1 MLKISS
7 KSVEKLMPQDRLYS
21 LRSLDTPMAG
31 KMLIR
36 WLMGLGLIFLI
47 VLFLPWQQN
56 IRGKGKV
63 TALSPGNRP
72 QTIETLIAGRI
83 QRWHIQE
90 GQFVNKGDTIA
101 VISEVKE
108 KYFDPQMLIRLRE
121 VIKSKE
127 NSLQSKDMKAKAL
140 RRQINALNDG
150 MRTKVDQSK
159 AKLEAERVKFSNAKN
174 QYDRNKN
181 LFEAG
186 NIPLTKFQDI
196 EYKYQ
201 GAEADFVNA
210 EIEIE
215 RVQAEYLDKINKAE
229 SDLNNTLAEQ
239 FDTQADLAKLR
250 NELTN
255 MEIRSQQYFIL
266 APQSGFV
273 VKATQA
279 GIGETIKEGDAV
291 CTIMPQSDDVA
302 VEMYVKAMDVP
313 LISKGRKVRIEF
325 DGFPALQFSGWPSV
339 SVGTFGGMVEV
350 IDYVNS
356 KPGEFRILV
365 VPDSDDEKWPKQI
378 RNGSGTQGWVMLDDV
393 PVWYE
398 IWRQLNGF
406 PPSLYEEPLDEQ
418 LNKGTQKTDSKS
430 ASEKSSTE

>member
-7 KSVEKLMPQDRLYS
+7 KSVEKMMSQDRLYS

-31 KMLIR
+31 KILAR
-36 WLMGLGLIFLI
+36 WLIAIAAIFFI
-47 VLFLPWQQN
+47 VLLLPWQQN

-63 TALSPGNRP
+63 TALSPSNRP
-72 QTIETLIAGRI
+72 QTIETIIAGRI
-83 QRWHIQE
+83 QNWKAQE
-90 GQFVNKGDTIA
+90 GQFVTKGDTIA
-101 VISEVKE
+101 IISEVKE
-108 KYFDPQMLIRLRE
+108 KYFDPQMLARLRE
-121 VIKSKE
+121 VIGSKE
-127 NSLQSKDMKAKAL
+127 NSLQSKDMKAQAL
-140 RRQINALNDG
+140 KRQINALRDG
-150 MRTKVDQSK
+150 MQNKMSQTK
-159 AKLEAERVKFSNAKN
+159 AKLEAERFRFANAKN
-174 QYDRNKN
+174 QYERNKK

-201 GAEADFVNA
+201 GAEADFINA
-210 EIEIE
+210 EMEID
-215 RVQAEYLDKINKAE
+215 RAQAEYLDKINKAE

-239 FDTQADLAKLR
+239 FETQADLAKLR
-250 NELTN
+250 NELSN

-266 APQSGFV
+266 APQSGYV

-279 GIGETIKEGDAV
+279 GIGETIKEGDPV

-339 SVGTFGGMVEV
+339 SVGSFGGEVEV

-365 VPDSDDEKWPKQI
+365 IPDKDDDPWPKQI

-406 PPSLYEEPLDEQ
+406 PPSLYEEPLDE
-418 LNKGTQKTDSKS
+418 
-430 ASEKSSTE
+430 STEIDTSAKTFEKNPK

>member
-7 KSVEKLMPQDRLYS
+7 KSVEKMMPQDRLYS

-31 KMLIR
+31 KILAR
-36 WLMGLGLIFLI
+36 WLIGLGVIFII

-63 TALSPGNRP
+63 TALSPSNRP
-72 QTIETLIAGRI
+72 QTIETIIAGRI
-83 QRWHIQE
+83 QNWKVQE
-90 GQFVNKGDTIA
+90 GQFVTKGDTIA
-101 VISEVKE
+101 IISEVKE
-108 KYFDPQMLIRLRE
+108 KYFDPQMLERLRE
-121 VIKSKE
+121 VIQSKE
-127 NSLQSKDMKAKAL
+127 SSLQSKDLKGQAL
-140 RRQINALNDG
+140 KRQINALQEG
-150 MRTKVDQSK
+150 MRNKMDQTK
-159 AKLEAERVKFSNAKN
+159 AKLEAEKFRFANAKN
-174 QYDRNKN
+174 QYERNKK

-210 EIEIE
+210 EIEID
-215 RVQAEYLDKINKAE
+215 RAQAEYLDKINKAE

-239 FDTQADLAKLR
+239 FETMAELSKMR
-250 NELTN
+250 NELSN
-255 MEIRSQQYFIL
+255 MEIRSLQYFIL
-266 APQSGFV
+266 APQNGYV

-279 GIGETIKEGDAV
+279 GIGETIKEGDPV

-302 VEMYVKAMDVP
+302 VEMHVKAMDVP

-325 DGFPALQFSGWPSV
+325 DGFPALQFSGWPSA
-339 SVGTFGGMVEV
+339 SVGSFGGIVEV
-350 IDYVNS
+350 IDFVNS
-356 KPGEFRILV
+356 KPGEFRLLII
-365 VPDSDDEKWPKQI
+365 PDKNDEMWPKRI

-393 PVWYE
+393 PIWYE

-406 PPSLYEEPLDEQ
+406 PPSLYEEPLDEYSEN
-418 LNKGTQKTDSKS
+418 NKGSKI
-430 ASEKSSTE
+430 SESTKK

>member
-1 MLKISS
+1 M
-7 KSVEKLMPQDRLYS
+7 MPQDRLYS

-31 KMLIR
+31 KILVR
-36 WLMGLGLIFLI
+36 WLIGLGILFLVI
-47 VLFLPWQQN
+47 LFLPWQQN

-72 QTIETLIAGRI
+72 QTIETVIAGRI
-83 QRWHIQE
+83 QTWKVQE
-90 GQFVNKGDTIA
+90 GQFVKKGDTIA

-108 KYFDPQMLIRLRE
+108 KYFDPQMLVRLRQ
-121 VIKSKE
+121 VIVSKE
-127 NSLQSKDMKAKAL
+127 NSLQSKDMKAQAL
-140 RRQINALNDG
+140 KRQIRALQNG
-150 MRTKVDQSK
+150 MNNKIDQTK
-159 AKLEAERVKFSNAKN
+159 AKLEGERVRFDNAKN
-174 QYDRNKN
+174 QYERNKK

-210 EIEIE
+210 EIEID
-215 RVQAEYLDKINKAE
+215 RAQAEYLDKINKAE

-239 FDTQADLAKLR
+239 FETQAEIAKLR

-266 APQSGFV
+266 APQNGMV

-279 GIGETIKEGDAV
+279 GIGETIKEGDPV
-291 CTIMPQSDDVA
+291 CTIMPQSEDVA

-339 SVGTFGGMVEV
+339 SVGSFGGTVEV
-350 IDYVNS
+350 IDFVNS

-365 VPDSDDEKWPKQI
+365 IPDKTDEKWPTRI
-378 RNGSGTQGWVMLDDV
+378 RNGSGTQGWVMLDNV

-398 IWRQLNGF
+398 MWRQLNGF
-406 PPSLYEEPLDEQ
+406 PPSLYEEPLEEY
-418 LNKGTQKTDSKS
+418 KGKEK
-430 ASEKSSTE
+430 EKSNEASDDTTKK

>member
-1 MLKISS
+1 MLNISS
-7 KSVEKLMPQDRLYS
+7 KSVEKLIPQDRLYS
-21 LRSLDTPMAG
+21 LRSLDTPKAG
-31 KMLIR
+31 KILAR
-36 WLMGLGLIFLI
+36 WLIGLGVIFLI

-56 IRGKGKV
+56 IRGNGKV

-72 QTIETLIAGRI
+72 QTIETIIAGRI
-83 QRWHIQE
+83 QNWKIQE

-101 VISEVKE
+101 IISEVKE
-108 KYFDPQMLIRLRE
+108 KYFDPQMLGRLRE
-121 VIKSKE
+121 VIQSKE
-127 NSLQSKDMKAKAL
+127 NSLGSKDLKAKAL
-140 RRQINALNDG
+140 SRQIKALQEG
-150 MRTKVDQSK
+150 MGNKMDQAK
-159 AKLEAERVKFSNAKN
+159 AKLEAEKFRFANSKN
-174 QYDRNKN
+174 QYERNKN
-181 LFEAG
+181 LYEAG
-186 NIPLTKFQDI
+186 NITLTRYQDI
-196 EYKYQ
+196 QYKYQ
-201 GAEADFVNA
+201 GAEADFINA
-210 EIEIE
+210 EIEID

-266 APQSGFV
+266 APQNGHV
-273 VKATQA
+273 IKASQA

-302 VEMYVKAMDVP
+302 VEMHVKAMDVP
-313 LISKGRKVRIEF
+313 LISKGRKVRVEF
-325 DGFPALQFSGWPSV
+325 DGFPALQFSGWPSA
-339 SVGTFGGMVEV
+339 SVGSFGGVVQV

-365 VPDSDDEKWPKQI
+365 VPDKEDDKWPRQI
-378 RNGSGTQGWVMLDDV
+378 RNGSGTQSWVMLDDV

-406 PPSLYEEPLDEQ
+406 PPSLYVEPFDE
-418 LNKGTQKTDSKS
+418 N
-430 ASEKSSTE
+430 

>member
-7 KSVEKLMPQDRLYS
+7 KSVEKMMPQDRLYS
-21 LRSLDTPMAG
+21 LRSLDTPQAG
-31 KMLIR
+31 KILAR
-36 WLMGLGLIFLI
+36 WLMGIGVIFLI

-56 IRGKGKV
+56 IRGSGKV
-63 TALSPGNRP
+63 TALSPSNRP
-72 QTIETLIAGRI
+72 QTIETIIAGRI
-83 QRWHIQE
+83 QTWKVKE
-90 GQFVNKGDTIA
+90 GQLVNKGDTIA
-101 VISEVKE
+101 IVSEVKE
-108 KYFDPQMLIRLRE
+108 KYFDPQFLVRLRE
-121 VIKSKE
+121 VIASKE
-127 NSLQSKDMKAKAL
+127 KSLNSKDLKAQSLRKQIAAL
-140 RRQINALNDG
+140 EEG
-150 MRTKVDQSK
+150 MRTKSNQAK
-159 AKLEAERVKFSNAKN
+159 AKLEAERIRFSNAKN
-174 QYDRNKN
+174 QYERNKK

-210 EIEIE
+210 EIEID

-250 NELTN
+250 NELVN

-266 APQSGFV
+266 APQNGFV

-279 GIGETIKEGDAV
+279 GIGETIKEGDPV

-313 LISKGRKVRIEF
+313 LISKGRRVRIEF

-339 SVGTFGGMVEV
+339 SVGSFGGLVEV
-350 IDYVNS
+350 IDYVNT

-365 VPDSDDEKWPKQI
+365 VPDKNDDAWPKQI
-378 RNGSGTQGWVMLDDV
+378 RNGSGTQGWVMLDSV

-398 IWRQLNGF
+398 LWRQLNGF
-406 PPSLYEEPLDEQ
+406 PPSLYEEPLEGKD
-418 LNKGTQKTDSKS
+418 QKKDGQITTSK
-430 ASEKSSTE
+430 AK

>member
-1 MLKISS
+1 
-7 KSVEKLMPQDRLYS
+7 MPQDRLYS

-31 KMLIR
+31 KILVR
-36 WLMGLGLIFLI
+36 WLLGLGLLFLI
-47 VLFLPWQQN
+47 ILFLPWQQN

-72 QTIETLIAGRI
+72 QTIETVIAGRI
-83 QRWHIQE
+83 QNWNVQE
-90 GQFVNKGDTIA
+90 GQFVSKGDTIA
-101 VISEVKE
+101 IISEVKE
-108 KYFDPQMLIRLRE
+108 KYFDPQMLSRLRE
-121 VIKSKE
+121 IIHSKE
-127 NSLQSKDMKAKAL
+127 NSLESKDQKAQAL
-140 RRQINALNDG
+140 KRQIQALQEG
-150 MRTKVDQSK
+150 MQNKMDQTK
-159 AKLEAERVKFSNAKN
+159 AKLEAERVRFENAKN
-174 QYDRNKN
+174 QYERNKK

-201 GAEADFVNA
+201 GAEADFINA
-210 EIEIE
+210 EIEID
-215 RVQAEYLDKINKAE
+215 RAQAEYLDKINKAE

-239 FDTQADLAKLR
+239 FETQADIAKLR

-266 APQSGFV
+266 APQSGNV

-279 GIGETIKEGDAV
+279 GIGETIKEGDPV

-339 SVGTFGGMVEV
+339 SVGSFGGVVEV
-350 IDYVNS
+350 IDFVNS

-365 VPDSDDEKWPKQI
+365 TPDRADEKWPKQI
-378 RNGSGTQGWVMLDDV
+378 RNGSGTQGWVMLDNV

-406 PPSLYEEPLDEQ
+406 PPSLYEEPLDNNLE
-418 LNKGTQKTDSKS
+418 KDKDSKS
-430 ASEKSSTE
+430 SQSSNKASE

>member
-7 KSVEKLMPQDRLYS
+7 RSVEKMMQQDRLYS

-31 KMLIR
+31 KLLVR
-36 WLMGLGLIFLI
+36 WLIGLGLIFLI

-56 IRGKGKV
+56 IRGNGKV

-72 QTIETLIAGRI
+72 QTIETVIAGRI
-83 QRWHIQE
+83 QNWKVQE

-101 VISEVKE
+101 IISEVKE
-108 KYFDPQMLIRLRE
+108 KYFDPQMLARLRE
-121 VIKSKE
+121 VIVSKE
-127 NSLQSKDMKAKAL
+127 NSFHSKDLKAQALKRQIKAL
-140 RRQINALNDG
+140 REG
-150 MRTKVDQSK
+150 MDNKMDQTKAQ
-159 AKLEAERVKFSNAKN
+159 LEAERVRFANAKN
-174 QYDRNKN
+174 QYERNKN

-201 GAEADFVNA
+201 GAEADFINA
-210 EIEIE
+210 EIEID
-215 RVQAEYLDKINKAE
+215 RAQAEYLDKINKAE
-229 SDLNNTLAEQ
+229 SDLNNTLSEQ
-239 FDTQADLAKLR
+239 FETQADLAKLR

-266 APQSGFV
+266 APQGGYV

-279 GIGETIKEGDAV
+279 GIGETIKEGDPV

-302 VEMYVKAMDVP
+302 VEMYVKAMDVT

-339 SVGTFGGMVEV
+339 SVGSFGGTVEV

-365 VPDSDDEKWPKQI
+365 VPDMDDEKWPKQI

-398 IWRQLNGF
+398 MWRQLNGF
-406 PPSLYEEPLDEQ
+406 PPSLYEEPLDEY
-418 LNKGTQKTDSKS
+418 LESIKDKKS
-430 ASEKSSTE
+430 TSESTKK